1 MKSGLLNIPLPPT
14 QEGAKSSDGVIMDY
28 DKFIIQKINEFPV
41 TFRLLQMLPLT
52 NINSFC
58 CIGLSLELMIESCRL
73 IWMGLKALDT

>member
-1 MKSGLLNIPLPPT
+1 MKFILLIISLFST

-52 NINSFC
+52 KIISFC
-58 CIGLSLELMIESCRL
+58 CIGPSLELMIESCRL
-73 IWMGLKALDT
+73 IWMGPKALDT